1 MNCTVSRRISQIP
14 GSTGCVDSECVGM
27 LGERVLVSCVEMS
40 VLCADV
46 GAGLSGCAGISANV
60 HRTSCSCVCVR
71 PSMIHHASTTKLIS
85 TQQTHTRAIH
95 LAC

>member
-1 MNCTVSRRISQIP
+1 M
-14 GSTGCVDSECVGM
+14 
-27 LGERVLVSCVEMS
+27 
-40 VLCADV
+40 CAEV

-60 HRTSCSCVCVR
+60 HRVSAR
-71 PSMIHHASTTKLIS
+71 PSMIYHVSTTKLIS